1 MIDVIVE
8 DTQKYLHLFHWDGSM
23 YYGYILPWL
32 NANNYM
38 LNPNLVELWEWK
50 GWWYYV

>member
-8 DTQKYLHLFHWDGSM
+8 DTQKYPHLFHWDGSIH
-23 YYGYILPWL
+23 YRYILPWL

>member
-1 MIDVIVE
+1 
-8 DTQKYLHLFHWDGSM
+8 M

-38 LNPNLVELWEWK
+38 LSPNLVELWEWR
-50 GWWYYV
+50 GGDTMFETEVIYSPFEYRSY